1 MIPPNKRYALRTLRL
16 LPSLAGMAFAYSSIP
31 FLHWNWDLFD
41 TACFL
46 LVAVPLGIVIFRDLR
61 AVFFNVTD
69 YPRNLAAFHER
80 REKDQ
85 RRQWARERI
94 NHGKFK

>member
-1 MIPPNKRYALRTLRL
+1 MIPPNKRDTFRTLRL
-16 LPSLAGMAFAYSSIP
+16 LPSLAGMAFSYFSIP

-46 LVAVPLGIVIFRDLR
+46 LVAVPLCIVICRDLK
-61 AVFFNVTD
+61 AMLFNAAD
-69 YPRNLAAFHER
+69 YPRDLATFHER